1 MILAGKQKS
10 SSQETQL
17 ETRNRAQQSFA
28 ARFGIPAM
36 LVARRKGKFVGFFFQ
51 DVHLVNIS
59 PCDLLGS
66 PLQNFRCLLLECHI
80 HRDSD
85 PSRDGES
92 LIYVRMLRQ
101 RLLLE
106 QQQQKT
112 TITIIILIILIVLVI
127 LI

>member
-1 MILAGKQKS
+1 
-10 SSQETQL
+10 
-17 ETRNRAQQSFA
+17 
-28 ARFGIPAM
+28 M
-36 LVARRKGKFVGFFFQ
+36 LVARRKGKFVVFFFQ

-112 TITIIILIILIVLVI
+112 NYYYYYINNINSISDIDMMIIKIVIV
-127 LI
+127 